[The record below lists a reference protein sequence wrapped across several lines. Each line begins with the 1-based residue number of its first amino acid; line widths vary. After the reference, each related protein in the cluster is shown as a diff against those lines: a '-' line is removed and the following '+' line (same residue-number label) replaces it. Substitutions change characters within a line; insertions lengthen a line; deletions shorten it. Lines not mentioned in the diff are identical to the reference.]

1 MHVFHVPARTPQEL
15 IAQPDVDGMVS
26 EPDPKVCRAEVC
38 PVDDTEGTAVQR
50 QLRPDSGNVGE
61 RVAVTRFDVPVQRVD
76 SVET

>member
-38 PVDDTEGTAVQR
+38 PVDDTERTARSVPTPSR
-50 QLRPDSGNVGE
+50 LRE
-61 RVAVTRFDVPVQRVD
+61 CR
-76 SVET
+76 